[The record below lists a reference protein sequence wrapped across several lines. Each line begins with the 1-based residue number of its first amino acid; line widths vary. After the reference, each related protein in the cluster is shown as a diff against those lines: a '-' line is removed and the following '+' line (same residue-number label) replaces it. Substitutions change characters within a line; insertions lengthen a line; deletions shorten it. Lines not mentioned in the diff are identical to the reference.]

1 MGYRK
6 RCNQAEL
13 ARVLGCSSPALT
25 KAKHDPTFPP
35 FDKDNQVEIYAGC
48 IWWHQR
54 TEGPAVNPAAGDEML
69 VGAESEGL
77 ERYRMAKAQ
86 LEEIKLAEQR
96 HQIVRLDDFQEA
108 VQAIMGPYRRMAE
121 HLKRIGQNELWE
133 MLEEANREV
142 LTGLER
148 FDGHGDTTG
157 ADTLDSLR
165 EIEPA
170 GVG

>member
-1 MGYRK
+1 
-6 RCNQAEL
+6 
-13 ARVLGCSSPALT
+13 
-25 KAKHDPTFPP
+25 
-35 FDKDNQVEIYAGC
+35 
-48 IWWHQR
+48 
-54 TEGPAVNPAAGDEML
+54 ML
-69 VGAESEGL
+69 VGDQSEGL

-157 ADTLDSLR
+157 ADSLDSLR